1 MRREELNDRL
11 SRITTCWTVLRQA
24 HQGSADAA
32 AATAAQQLLMKRYG
46 GAIYRYLLKALGDP
60 NAADDLTQE
69 FALSLVRGEFRRA
82 DPQRGRF
89 RDYVKK
95 TRFHLVSKYRKR
107 QYAGP
112 RPLPAEGLETAAVAS
127 PAADPDAE
135 FLENWRDE
143 LLARTWQAL
152 AEAQPTF
159 FTVLHF
165 RAARVSRVGAI
176 LVDEGLLLLSC

>member
-1 MRREELNDRL
+1 MTAASPLHPRHSVVARCAASARRAPCPTAEGVGSMRREELNDRL

-32 AATAAQQLLMKRYG
+32 A
-46 GAIYRYLLKALGDP
+46 
-60 NAADDLTQE
+60 
-69 FALSLVRGEFRRA
+69 
-82 DPQRGRF
+82 
-89 RDYVKK
+89 
-95 TRFHLVSKYRKR
+95 
-107 QYAGP
+107 
-112 RPLPAEGLETAAVAS
+112 VAS
-127 PAADPDAE
+127 PADDPDAE

-165 RAARVSRVGAI
+165 RAARPDLSSAEMAQQLGPQLGKPVTPEGARQT
-176 LVDEGLLLLSC
+176 LRRAREMFADLLLDEVAHSLEPPVLERVEEELRDLN